1 MRALAGYRASWLRS
15 DLVAGVVLTTLLV
28 PQGMAYAELAG
39 LPAITGLYTT
49 ILCLIGYALCGPS
62 RILVLGPDS
71 SLGPMIA
78 ASLLPILGAN
88 GSPERAIA
96 RSGLPLAP
104 RMGSSDAAIIGPSD
118 ESGPNTR
125 IRDGPQSA

>member
-1 MRALAGYRASWLRS
+1 MSVLDAVPGARAIASYRRAWLPR

-39 LPAITGLYTT
+39 LPAITGLYTS
-49 ILCLIGYALCGPS
+49 ILCLLAYAVFGPS

-78 ASLLPILGAN
+78 TVVVGGLAVGADP
-88 GSPERAIA
+88 GEAVA
-96 RSGLPLAP
+96 
-104 RMGSSDAAIIGPSD
+104 
-118 ESGPNTR
+118 
-125 IRDGPQSA
+125 